1 MKYIDKI
8 LESGNTVFKANEF
21 ALLLDIENK
30 NTLKS
35 ILQRFKKAG
44 IIIYH
49 WLGLRSLK
57 KYNPYELASKIKSK
71 SYISLETILQK
82 EWVIFQDYENTVT
95 LISDKSFEQKID
107 TKIYSFY
114 KIKDTILLNTIGI
127 KDMGKYMMAT
137 KERAIC
143 DRIYLTPSYYFDN
156 LSNLN
161 IKLLEKLSTIY
172 NNSTNLRIKKLINEL
187 K

>member
-8 LESGNTVFKANEF
+8 LESGNTVFKANEI

-57 KYNPYELASKIKSK
+57 KYNP
-71 SYISLETILQK
+71 
-82 EWVIFQDYENTVT
+82 
-95 LISDKSFEQKID
+95 
-107 TKIYSFY
+107 
-114 KIKDTILLNTIGI
+114 
-127 KDMGKYMMAT
+127 
-137 KERAIC
+137 
-143 DRIYLTPSYYFDN
+143 
-156 LSNLN
+156 
-161 IKLLEKLSTIY
+161 
-172 NNSTNLRIKKLINEL
+172 
-187 K
+187 